1 MLNLLS
7 RTISSRH
14 LYTYLGVYLDYLS
27 MLPNFYMRYPGSG
40 GPYVLSRWLSDGLTS
55 AASPPSPRPLPRL
68 LGT

>member
-40 GPYVLSRWLSDGLTS
+40 GPYVLSCWLSDV
-55 AASPPSPRPLPRL
+55 SPPSPRPLPRL